1 MDISGAAPTE
11 QPQEQPQPVPP
22 KPALWKRAWLRAVK
36 LWQWFRGSFLPAC
49 VPSPAGWR
57 GAAWALI
64 VVALL
69 LFSILAWSAMG
80 VPERNWAGLIPIA
93 VLLAAAALVGAL
105 FILVAWL
112 LAGLLRA
119 FPRFYRWALGGALVL
134 LSVPLGFL
142 PNAPLWV
149 LGLVL
154 AVSLAGGGL
163 GALLRGGWR
172 HTSRAGK
179 VAMAGALLLGWGT
192 IAAAAV
198 WLLWQGSELKQV
210 PNAASLGAAQAR
222 VPKIALP
229 DPSKPG
235 AYTVRTLTYGS
246 GKDRHRPEF
255 AKNATL
261 TTASV
266 DGSKLVEGWK
276 GAVGWARTRYWG
288 FDTKQF
294 PLQARVWYPDGP
306 GPFPLVLIVH
316 GNHLG
321 EEFSDP
327 GYDYLGELLAS
338 RGFILA
344 SVDEN
349 FLNGSPV
356 DALGFPKFGLKE
368 ENDARGWLLLQHLRQ
383 WKKWNET
390 PGNPFHQKV
399 DMNNIGLM
407 GHSRGGEA
415 VAVAAVFNRLPFY
428 PDNARVRFD
437 FNFNVRAVVAIAPV
451 DGQYKPANTSTK
463 PENVNYLVLQGSH
476 DADMRSF
483 HGARVYERVKFTD
496 GNYWFKSGLWIYGAN
511 HGQFNRVWGRTDAP
525 RPASAFLN
533 LRQLIPDTEQQ
544 QIAKIY
550 ISAFLEAALHR
561 KKGYIPLFRDHRAAP
576 AGWLPGRIYL
586 HQFADSASQVACN
599 YEEDIN
605 LASTT
610 IPGGSVETA
619 NLTDWKERELSLMWG
634 TLDTRGVYIG
644 WNKKGA
650 EGPASYTIHL
660 PEKGLNLEAGSAL
673 FFSMADSNDKPTE
686 RDKGEKDQTKS
697 AKKDGKDRKKDE
709 KPNEPRDP
717 IDLTIEVADAAGASA
732 RLALSSFSFLQPR
745 IESQVSKTNLAPK
758 NSEIVFQIFEFP
770 LEKFVAAN
778 PKLKPAKIRTVRF
791 LFDRTESGVVILDDV
806 AFRPQSAD
814 AQKAPEPS
822 RDRKGASPTHRGYAD
837 ARPEGVKEPVAAVFT
852 PPSASASR

>member
-1 MDISGAAPTE
+1 MDVSGAAPTG
-11 QPQEQPQPVPP
+11 QPQEQPQPAPP
-22 KPALWKRAWLRAVK
+22 KARLWKRAWLRVVK

-64 VVALL
+64 VVALV
-69 LFSILAWSAMG
+69 LFSISAWSVMSM
-80 VPERNWAGLIPIA
+80 PERNWAGLIPIV

-119 FPRFYRWALGGALVL
+119 FPRFYRWALGAAAVL
-134 LSVPLGFL
+134 LSLLLGFL
-142 PNAPLWV
+142 PNPPLLWV

-154 AVSLAGGGL
+154 AASLAGGGL
-163 GALLRGGWR
+163 AALLRGGWR
-172 HTSRAGK
+172 HASRPGK
-179 VAMAGALLLGWGT
+179 VAMAGALLLGWGA
-192 IAAAAV
+192 IATAVV
-198 WLLWQGSELKQV
+198 WLLWQGSELKQM
-210 PNAASLGAAQAR
+210 PNAASLAAANAR
-222 VPKIALP
+222 VPKIMLP

-235 AYTVRTLTYGS
+235 PYKVRRLTYGS

-255 AKNATL
+255 GKNAML

-327 GYDYLGELLAS
+327 GYDYLGALLAS

-349 FLNGSPV
+349 FLNSSLV

-368 ENDARGWLLLQHLRQ
+368 ENDARGWLLLEHLRQ
-383 WKKWNET
+383 WQKWNET

-428 PDNARVRFD
+428 PDDARVRFD
-437 FNFNVRAVVAIAPV
+437 FSFNVRAVVAIAPV

-483 HGARVYERVKFTD
+483 HGSRVYERVKFTD

-511 HGQFNRVWGRTDAP
+511 HGQFNRVWGRADRP
-525 RPASAFLN
+525 SPASALLN

-544 QIAKIY
+544 QIAKTY
-550 ISAFLEAALHR
+550 ISAFLEATLR
-561 KKGYIPLFRDHRAAP
+561 GKKGYLPLFRDHRAAP
-576 AGWLPGRIYL
+576 AGWLPDRIYL
-586 HQFADSASQVACN
+586 HQFADTASQVVCN

-610 IPGGSVETA
+610 IPGGRIETA
-619 NLTDWKERELSLMWG
+619 NLTDWKEKELSLMWG
-634 TLDTRGVYIG
+634 TLDTRGVYTG
-644 WNKKGA
+644 WNQKGA

-660 PEKGLNLEAGSAL
+660 PEKGLNLGAGSSL
-673 FFSMADSNDKPTE
+673 IFSMADSNDKPSE
-686 RDKGEKDQTKS
+686 RDTGEKDQGKS
-697 AKKDGKDRKKDE
+697 AKKDDKEKKKDE
-709 KPNEPRDP
+709 KPKQPRDP
-717 IDLTIEVADAAGASA
+717 IDLTIEVADAAGTSA
-732 RLALSSFSFLQPR
+732 RLALSSYSFLQPR
-745 IESQVSKTNLAPK
+745 IESQVAKTNLHPK
-758 NSEIVFQIFEFP
+758 NSEIVFQLFEFR
-770 LEKFVAAN
+770 LAKFVAAN
-778 PKLKPAKIRTVRF
+778 PKLNPAKIRSVRF

-806 AFRPQSAD
+806 AFRLQSAD
-814 AQKAPEPS
+814 
-822 RDRKGASPTHRGYAD
+822 R
-837 ARPEGVKEPVAAVFT
+837 
-852 PPSASASR
+852 